1 MIHFEV
7 SCDATGDDDDD
18 DDDDDDEDDDDDT
31 MTIQF
36 LYNVYTIMIQ

>member
-1 MIHFEV
+1 LIHFEV